1 MRDKSVKADKVS
13 NAKVTREGEVGAAL
27 QGRLTRVLV
36 KAGDQIR
43 KNTPLFVIEAM
54 KMESTVTSAQEGI
67 IKAIVLSEGML
78 VEQDDCVIVIG

>member
-1 MRDKSVKADKVS
+1 MKAKS
-13 NAKVTREGEVGAAL
+13 AL
-27 QGRLTRVLV
+27 QGGLTRVLV

>member
-1 MRDKSVKADKVS
+1 MKAKS
-13 NAKVTREGEVGAAL
+13 AL
-27 QGRLTRVLV
+27 QGRLTHVLV

-43 KNTPLFVIEAM
+43 KNTPQFVIEAM